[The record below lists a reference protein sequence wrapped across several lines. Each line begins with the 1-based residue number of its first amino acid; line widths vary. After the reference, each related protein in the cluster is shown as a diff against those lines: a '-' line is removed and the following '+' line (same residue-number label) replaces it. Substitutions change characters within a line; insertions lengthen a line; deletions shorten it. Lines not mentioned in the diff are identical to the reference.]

1 MKKKLLTV
9 LLAICV
15 IMSMGMLA
23 ACGGGGGTGDAG
35 DSAGTAETQKDAD
48 PAEKF
53 TGDWKLAAAE
63 SQGVYMAGN
72 FTELLELSDEGNG
85 NVTLTVNADKTGV
98 INLGDESA
106 GFTWELK
113 SDDVMTITPQTDTDK
128 VGETADISYK
138 KDALWLTI
146 EQDEQEA
153 SLIYT
158 KDGIFPDAK
167 DFRLSDA
174 TPITSDKDLIGKWS
188 LSGLK
193 LMGIAMYGEGEA
205 LKNATN
211 GTDMYIDFKED
222 GKAEISNGSGGS
234 WEVNSEGAAITYSDS
249 MGTHTLPVLKLGDD
263 IVVDSSEL
271 LNGNEYLMVL
281 SK

>member
-9 LLAICV
+9 ILAICV
-15 IMSMGMLA
+15 IMSTGMLA

-35 DSAGTAETQKDAD
+35 DGTGTAETQKDVD

>member
-35 DSAGTAETQKDAD
+35 DSTGTAETQKDAD

>member
-9 LLAICV
+9 ILAICV
-15 IMSMGMLA
+15 IMSTGMLA
-23 ACGGGGGTGDAG
+23 ACGGGGGAGDAG
-35 DSAGTAETQKDAD
+35 DSTGTAETQKDAD

-106 GFTWELK
+106 GFTWEMK

-146 EQDEQEA
+146 EQEEQEA

-174 TPITSDKDLIGKWS
+174 TPITSDKELIGKWS

-222 GKAEISNGSGGS
+222 GKAEISTGSGGS

>member
-9 LLAICV
+9 ILAICV
-15 IMSMGMLA
+15 IMSAGMLA

-35 DSAGTAETQKDAD
+35 DGTGTAETQKDAD

-106 GFTWELK
+106 GFTWEMK

-138 KDALWLTI
+138 EDALWLTI

>member
-9 LLAICV
+9 ILAICV
-15 IMSMGMLA
+15 IMSTGMLA
-23 ACGGGGGTGDAG
+23 ACGGGGGAGDAG
-35 DSAGTAETQKDAD
+35 DSTGTAETQKDAD

-106 GFTWELK
+106 GFTWEMK

>member
-9 LLAICV
+9 ILAICV
-15 IMSMGMLA
+15 IMSTGMLA

-35 DSAGTAETQKDAD
+35 DDTGTAETQKDVD

-138 KDALWLTI
+138 EDALWLTI

-271 LNGNEYLMVL
+271 LNGSEYLMVL

>member
-9 LLAICV
+9 ILAICV
-15 IMSMGMLA
+15 IMSTGMLA

-106 GFTWELK
+106 GFTWEMK

>member
-35 DSAGTAETQKDAD
+35 DSTGTAETQKDAD

-138 KDALWLTI
+138 EDALWLTI
-146 EQDEQEA
+146 EQEEQEA

-158 KDGIFPDAK
+158 KDGIFPGAK

-205 LKNATN
+205 LKNAAN
-211 GTDMYIDFKED
+211 GVDMHIDFKED
-222 GKAEISNGSGGS
+222 GKADISNGSGGS

>member
-9 LLAICV
+9 IHAICV
-15 IMSMGMLA
+15 IMSTGMLA

-35 DSAGTAETQKDAD
+35 DGTGTAETQKDVD

-234 WEVNSEGAAITYSDS
+234 WEVDSEGAAITYSDS

>member
-9 LLAICV
+9 ILAICV
-15 IMSMGMLA
+15 IMSTGMLA

-35 DSAGTAETQKDAD
+35 DGTGTAETQKDVD

-138 KDALWLTI
+138 EDALWLTI

-205 LKNATN
+205 LKNAAN

-234 WEVNSEGAAITYSDS
+234 WEVDSEGAAITYSDS

>member
-9 LLAICV
+9 ILAICV
-15 IMSMGMLA
+15 IMSTGMLA

-35 DSAGTAETQKDAD
+35 NGTGIAETQKDAD

-138 KDALWLTI
+138 EDALWLTI

>member
-9 LLAICV
+9 ILAICV
-15 IMSMGMLA
+15 IMSTGMLA

-35 DSAGTAETQKDAD
+35 GSAGTAETQKDAD

-106 GFTWELK
+106 GFTWEMK

-146 EQDEQEA
+146 EQEEQEA

-174 TPITSDKDLIGKWS
+174 TPITSDKELIGKWS

-222 GKAEISNGSGGS
+222 GKAEISTGSGGS

>member
-9 LLAICV
+9 ILAICV
-15 IMSMGMLA
+15 IMSTGMLA

-35 DSAGTAETQKDAD
+35 NGTGTTETQKDAD

-106 GFTWELK
+106 GFTWEMK

>member
-9 LLAICV
+9 LLAICL
-15 IMSMGMLA
+15 IMSTGMLA

-35 DSAGTAETQKDAD
+35 GSAGTAETQKDAD

-106 GFTWELK
+106 DFTWEMK

-138 KDALWLTI
+138 KEALWLTI
-146 EQDEQEA
+146 EQEEQEA

-167 DFRLSDA
+167 DFRLTDA

-205 LKNATN
+205 LKNAAN
-211 GTDMYIDFKED
+211 GVDMYIDFRED
-222 GKAEISNGSGGS
+222 GKADISNGSGGS
-234 WEVNSEGAAITYSDS
+234 WEVSSEGATITYSDS

>member
-106 GFTWELK
+106 GFTWEMK

-146 EQDEQEA
+146 EQEEQEA

-158 KDGIFPDAK
+158 KDGIFPGAK

-174 TPITSDKDLIGKWS
+174 TPITSDKELIGKWS

-222 GKAEISNGSGGS
+222 GKAEISTGSGGR
-234 WEVNSEGAAITYSDS
+234 WEVNSEGSAITYSDS

>member
-9 LLAICV
+9 ILAICV
-15 IMSMGMLA
+15 IMSTGMLA

-35 DSAGTAETQKDAD
+35 DDTGTAETQKDVD

-138 KDALWLTI
+138 EDALWLTI

>member
-9 LLAICV
+9 ILAICV
-15 IMSMGMLA
+15 IMSTSMLA

-35 DSAGTAETQKDAD
+35 NGTGTAEKQKDAD

-138 KDALWLTI
+138 KEALWLTI
-146 EQDEQEA
+146 EQEEQEA

-205 LKNATN
+205 LKNAAN

>member
-9 LLAICV
+9 ILAICV
-15 IMSMGMLA
+15 IMSTGMLA

-35 DSAGTAETQKDAD
+35 NGTGTAEKQKDAD

-106 GFTWELK
+106 GFTWEMK

-271 LNGNEYLMVL
+271 LNGSEYLMVL

>member
-9 LLAICV
+9 LLAICL
-15 IMSMGMLA
+15 IMSTGMLA
-23 ACGGGGGTGDAG
+23 ACGGGGGMGDAG
-35 DSAGTAETQKDAD
+35 GSAGTAETQKDAD

-106 GFTWELK
+106 DFTWEMK

-138 KDALWLTI
+138 KEALWLTI
-146 EQDEQEA
+146 EQEEQEA

-167 DFRLSDA
+167 DFRLADA

-205 LKNATN
+205 LKNAAN
-211 GTDMYIDFKED
+211 GVDMYIDFRED
-222 GKAEISNGSGGS
+222 GKADISNGSDGS
-234 WEVNSEGAAITYSDS
+234 WEVSSEGATITYSDS

-271 LNGNEYLMVL
+271 LNGSEYLMVL

>member
-15 IMSMGMLA
+15 IMSTGMLA
-23 ACGGGGGTGDAG
+23 ACGGGGGAGDAG
-35 DSAGTAETQKDAD
+35 DSTGTAETQKDAD

-106 GFTWELK
+106 GFTWEMK

-146 EQDEQEA
+146 EQEEQEA

-174 TPITSDKDLIGKWS
+174 TPITSDKELIGKWS

-222 GKAEISNGSGGS
+222 GKAEISTGSDGS

>member
-9 LLAICV
+9 ILAICV
-15 IMSMGMLA
+15 IMSTGMLA

-35 DSAGTAETQKDAD
+35 DGTGTAETQKDVD

-85 NVTLTVNADKTGV
+85 NVMLTVNADKTGV

>member
-9 LLAICV
+9 ILAICV
-15 IMSMGMLA
+15 IMSTGMLA

-35 DSAGTAETQKDAD
+35 DGTGTAETQKDVD

-106 GFTWELK
+106 GFTWEMK

-234 WEVNSEGAAITYSDS
+234 WEVDSEGAAITYSDS

>member
-9 LLAICV
+9 ILAICV
-15 IMSMGMLA
+15 IMSTGMLA

-35 DSAGTAETQKDAD
+35 DGTGTAETQKDAD

-85 NVTLTVNADKTGV
+85 NVMLTVNADKTGV

-138 KDALWLTI
+138 EDALWLTI

>member
-9 LLAICV
+9 ILAICV
-15 IMSMGMLA
+15 IMSTGMLA

-35 DSAGTAETQKDAD
+35 DGTGTAETQKDVD

-234 WEVNSEGAAITYSDS
+234 WEVDSEGAAITYSDS

>member
-9 LLAICV
+9 ILAICV
-15 IMSMGMLA
+15 IMSTGMLA

-35 DSAGTAETQKDAD
+35 DGTGTAETQKDAD

>member
-1 MKKKLLTV
+1 MIKKLLTV

-23 ACGGGGGTGDAG
+23 ACGGGGGTGDAS

-158 KDGIFPDAK
+158 KDGIFPNAK

>member
-35 DSAGTAETQKDAD
+35 DSTGTAETQKDAD

-146 EQDEQEA
+146 EQDEQVA

>member
-9 LLAICV
+9 ILAICV
-15 IMSMGMLA
+15 IMSTGMLA

-35 DSAGTAETQKDAD
+35 DGTGTAETQKDVD

-138 KDALWLTI
+138 EDALWLTI

-234 WEVNSEGAAITYSDS
+234 WEVDSEGAAITYSDS